1 MHTVMDTMS
10 TKAMKRMVRLQ
21 MMRAGST
28 VLKVKK
34 RAKIVRQSRKR
45 KRLKS
50 RNRKA
55 KKNDNKIPLRPQT
68 TMRVTIRM
76 RRKAGAMWTGPLMMI
91 LLYRSLTMYKTRFAK
106 SLG

>member
-1 MHTVMDTMS
+1 MDTMS

-21 MMRAGST
+21 VKRAGST
-28 VLKVKK
+28 VLKVK
-34 RAKIVRQSRKR
+34 RLGKIVRQSRTR

-50 RNRKA
+50 RNQRA

-76 RRKAGAMWTGPLMMI
+76 RRKAGEMVTGPLKTTM